1 MPFAYQK
8 ISHENQNLWF
18 IQPNKIDLKEY
29 IQRPKFEEAAL
40 DLTYTKHL
48 VAIDG
53 FQPEIAENVR
63 ELGFEGNQMYDETMA
78 LSVDG
83 DAGEEQQKS
92 EAGS

>member
-78 LSVDG
+78 PSVDG

-92 EAGS
+92 DAGS

>member
-18 IQPNKIDLKEY
+18 IQPTKIDLKEY

-78 LSVDG
+78 PSVDG

-92 EAGS
+92 DAGS